1 MGMKELK
8 SANLGNNRIYPI
20 SSVASFL
27 GFKTIQEFKDKVLLK
42 GLISYYK
49 INGKYCF
56 SDAHITA
63 YLSNQEHKAS

>member
-1 MGMKELK
+1 MKELK

-20 SSVASFL
+20 SSVAYFL
-27 GFKTIQEFKDKVLLK
+27 GFKTIQEFKDKVLLE

-56 SDAHITA
+56 FRCTYNCLFI
-63 YLSNQEHKAS
+63 